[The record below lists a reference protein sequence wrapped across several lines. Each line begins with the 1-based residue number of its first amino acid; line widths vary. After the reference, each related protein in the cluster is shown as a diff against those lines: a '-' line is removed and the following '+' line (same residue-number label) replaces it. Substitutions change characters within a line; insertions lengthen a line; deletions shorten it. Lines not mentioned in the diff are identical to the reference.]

1 MGYFQVRYDS
11 RVVNYDRRGFIRL
24 ATDIGIKSVQ
34 IFQKVAQ
41 KVATAVLRNNGMFFE
56 KAQKVTKY
64 LGYFCNKIYCQEIPK
79 ISKSGHTGLTNYYRV
94 NIYSIHLCYFHLP
107 RRSKLHSTGQ
117 LRSHF

>member
-64 LGYFCNKIYCQEIPK
+64 LGYFCNKIYCQEL
-79 ISKSGHTGLTNYYRV
+79 SGHIEHPRKEE
-94 NIYSIHLCYFHLP
+94 NILMVPVVL
-107 RRSKLHSTGQ
+107 G
-117 LRSHF
+117 